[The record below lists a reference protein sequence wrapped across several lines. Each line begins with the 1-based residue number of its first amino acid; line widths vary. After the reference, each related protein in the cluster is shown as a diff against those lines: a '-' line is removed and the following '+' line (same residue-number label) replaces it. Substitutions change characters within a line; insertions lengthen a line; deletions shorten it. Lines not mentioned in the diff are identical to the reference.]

1 MFLLGPTPCTNSKAA
16 PNSHEGAFISLP
28 IFLHKAV
35 PYALAAGI
43 TFSLLSTTVD
53 AQSQDTRQR
62 RVMPTASTTPAPAV
76 TEVRRTRLENEPV
89 VDDPVIVSLAEEEE
103 VKSLKP
109 LAAVRRSS
117 HFNQLLQA
125 AIDLRLGAPYVYGA
139 AGPTTFDCSG
149 FVWAVF
155 QSAGLSFTRT
165 SANAL
170 WVQLP
175 PASKS
180 EARQFG
186 TLVFFSGL
194 THVGI
199 VADENGFYH
208 ASRSQGVTYSLFD
221 EYWSERLDGFRRMP
235 PAVARLGG

>member
-1 MFLLGPTPCTNSKAA
+1 MFP
-16 PNSHEGAFISLP
+16 
-28 IFLHKAV
+28 HKAV
-35 PYALAAGI
+35 PYALAACMAL
-43 TFSLLSTTVD
+43 SLSSTTVD

-62 RVMPTASTTPAPAV
+62 RVMPTASTAPTPAV
-76 TEVRRTRLENEPV
+76 SEVRRTRLENDPV
-89 VDDPVIVSLAEEEE
+89 VSEPVIVSLAEEEQ
-103 VKSLKP
+103 VKPSKP
-109 LAAVRRSS
+109 LATLRQST

-125 AIDLRLGAPYVYGA
+125 AIDMRLGAPYVYGA

-155 QSAGLSFTRT
+155 QSAGFGFTRT

-170 WVQLP
+170 WVQFP

-221 EYWSERLDGFRRMP
+221 EYWSERLDGFRRVP
-235 PAVARLGG
+235 PAVAQLSE